1 MIASSRLGSGV
12 FVVALSHGTPVFQ
25 EVEVVRHPAAF
36 ATPAAIVFAKHID
49 SVLTTFGGSQ
59 CTVNTLLLGELVWLI
74 TTLNGEG
81 TLKGGGD
88 SESPAGTTA
97 SLVLDGS
104 HMTRGCPVD
113 SGGCGG
119 KTSTTSI
126 VSLALGKLD
135 GLTLHTILETNPV
148 RELFLVHVR
157 EQVMSESE
165 GAGTLLISLAVL
177 GVDGLVCLVEV
188 ELLFLV
194 SSCRSNVLVVLGGVL
209 VESPVL
215 LQLIAVESAWASLS
229 GSGCHSSDNHC
240 LLHLF
245 SFQSCF

>member
-1 MIASSRLGSGV
+1 
-12 FVVALSHGTPVFQ
+12 
-25 EVEVVRHPAAF
+25 
-36 ATPAAIVFAKHID
+36 
-49 SVLTTFGGSQ
+49 
-59 CTVNTLLLGELVWLI
+59 
-74 TTLNGEG
+74 
-81 TLKGGGD
+81 
-88 SESPAGTTA
+88 
-97 SLVLDGS
+97 
-104 HMTRGCPVD
+104 MTRGCPVD

-148 RELFLVHVR
+148 RELFLIHVR

-165 GAGTLLISLAVL
+165 GAGTLLFSLAVL
-177 GVDGLVCLVEV
+177 GVDGLVSLVEV